1 MRLQRRRPDATIGP
15 AILLMQKRLLP
26 FLLGLGNLFVVCG
39 LGIGIQPPLHR
50 LLPGPAAGPLSAAV
64 LLALYVAGARWIE
77 RRRAVELRA
86 NDSVRG
92 IGVGLVLGIGLFSS
106 VMGILW
112 LAAVYRPAGWGNW
125 QSLALAL
132 LSALAS
138 AVFEEVIFR
147 GFLFRLAAGLGGNWT
162 ALGVTSALFGLAH
175 IANPGATWASA
186 LAVAI
191 EAGILL
197 GAAYAAS
204 GSLWLPIGI
213 HAGWNFAEGPVF
225 GMEVSGHA
233 GTGGWI
239 GGQLQGPAILT
250 GGAFGPESSIVAVVV
265 CLVLATFYLRKMSRV
280 DPALVS

>member
-112 LAAVYRPAGWGNW
+112 LADGRLPPFRPAPGLRSGR
-125 QSLALAL
+125 SLL
-132 LSALAS
+132 LRELPSIARCSDQAP
-138 AVFEEVIFR
+138 
-147 GFLFRLAAGLGGNWT
+147 GG
-162 ALGVTSALFGLAH
+162 GR
-175 IANPGATWASA
+175 IR
-186 LAVAI
+186 
-191 EAGILL
+191 
-197 GAAYAAS
+197 
-204 GSLWLPIGI
+204 
-213 HAGWNFAEGPVF
+213 VF
-225 GMEVSGHA
+225 GEPPN
-233 GTGGWI
+233 
-239 GGQLQGPAILT
+239 L
-250 GGAFGPESSIVAVVV
+250 E
-265 CLVLATFYLRKMSRV
+265 
-280 DPALVS
+280 